1 MEFIASP
8 DAATQLWAF
17 HIFLSFWVPNAALND
32 QLFMQVIA
40 APVSNN
46 HDVVWFPVLPFIL
59 GLTFSPGA
67 KISYSL
73 LQVISEARHRFKIS
87 WVSTDLLPISGV
99 MYFVS
104 AEIGDIDPWVIS
116 SSVYCFGQ
124 YFLPLLSVQGWLSW
138 IRVLH
143 SSCQWLNCLQ

>member
-17 HIFLSFWVPNAALND
+17 DIFLSFWVPDAALND

-40 APVSNN
+40 ALVLNN
-46 HDVVWFPVLPFIL
+46 HDVVWFPILTFIL

-67 KISYSL
+67 NILYSL
-73 LQVISEARHRFKIS
+73 LQVVREARHRFKIS

-99 MYFVS
+99 T
-104 AEIGDIDPWVIS
+104 
-116 SSVYCFGQ
+116 
-124 YFLPLLSVQGWLSW
+124 
-138 IRVLH
+138 
-143 SSCQWLNCLQ
+143 